1 MDGEHVMSHTVVLE
15 FNCAEG
21 KGPEFLAALLP
32 ALADTR
38 AYEGCELVETY
49 VDADNPD
56 TIVLWEKWAER
67 ANQESYLGWR
77 METGMMDAIGP
88 MLAGPPRFVHLNAAD

>member
-1 MDGEHVMSHTVVLE
+1 MSLTVVLD

-21 KGPEFLAALLP
+21 KGPDFLAALLP

-38 AYEGCELVETY
+38 AYEGCVLVETY

-56 TIVLWEKWAER
+56 TIVLWE
-67 ANQESYLGWR
+67 
-77 METGMMDAIGP
+77 
-88 MLAGPPRFVHLNAAD
+88 

>member
-1 MDGEHVMSHTVVLE
+1 MSHTVMLE
-15 FNCAEG
+15 FPCKEG
-21 KGPEFLAALLP
+21 MGAQFVAGLLP

-49 VDADNPD
+49 VSEDSPD
-56 TIVLWEKWAER
+56 HVVLWEKWAAKE
-67 ANQESYLGWR
+67 NQESYLNWR

-88 MLAGPPRFVHLNAAD
+88 MLSGPPKITHLTAQD